1 MTRRTVTIFVSHIG
15 SAEFVP
21 ARNQNLLVYLSI
33 WWAFGQLVGSLVSRS
48 LEQPVTLPHQFMQI
62 AWPLMAKFSC
72 PTTIPEGPCPRSSN
86 MGWRYFLFTMGGL
99 MLLFF
104 FVRFWVFDFDE
115 SPKYLMGRGKDAE
128 AVEIVLKVAAYNK
141 KESLLHQQDLQEDLE
156 RDLQNVE
163 NNVVWGD
170 LPKRQRNTTAMAA
183 ARRKLRILS
192 FDHVRALF
200 ATREMAWSTFLLM
213 VIWGQISL

>member
-1 MTRRTVTIFVSHIG
+1 
-15 SAEFVP
+15 
-21 ARNQNLLVYLSI
+21 
-33 WWAFGQLVGSLVSRS
+33 
-48 LEQPVTLPHQFMQI
+48 
-62 AWPLMAKFSC
+62 
-72 PTTIPEGPCPRSSN
+72 
-86 MGWRYFLFTMGGL
+86 

-141 KESLLHQQDLQEDLE
+141 EESLLHQQDLQEDLE

-163 NNVVWGD
+163 NNVVWDD

>member
-1 MTRRTVTIFVSHIG
+1 
-15 SAEFVP
+15 
-21 ARNQNLLVYLSI
+21 
-33 WWAFGQLVGSLVSRS
+33 
-48 LEQPVTLPHQFMQI
+48 
-62 AWPLMAKFSC
+62 
-72 PTTIPEGPCPRSSN
+72 
-86 MGWRYFLFTMGGL
+86 

-115 SPKYLMGRGKDAE
+115 SPKYRMGRGKDAE